1 MSVSWWPEGPKTL
14 SGALGAVARSAI
26 VTNADPSWSRCRR
39 TRAGRLA
46 AAVIWLASVLAT
58 SVVAA
63 PRSTTAA
70 GAAGRFVPIDPV
82 RLVDT
87 RDGTGVPAAGR
98 PGAGAV
104 VRVAVA
110 GRAGVPADAI
120 AAVVNVTATEAAA
133 PGFVQVFPA
142 GADVVGRSSTL
153 NVETAG
159 ATVPNLAVVGLGDG
173 GALSVYTQSGT
184 HLVVDLFGW
193 FAPSGAVA
201 AGRFQGLGAPQRVL
215 DTRTAGGPL
224 AAGGTRRLALTAA
237 GGGPL
242 PDGARAVVMNVTAT
256 EAAGPGYVQ
265 VVPTGGSTAF
275 GASSNL
281 NVDRAGQTVPN
292 LVIVPLGA
300 DGSVTFYSQQGT
312 QLVADVAGW
321 FTGDG
326 AAVSTDGL
334 LHTVDPA
341 RLLDT
346 RDPALTPARGPIAAG
361 DAVRVEAAGRGGVP
375 ATDVAAVVVNATI
388 DAATAPGYGQ
398 LFPTGRATPGS
409 SSTLNVERA
418 GQTRANAAVTALGGG
433 ALSFFTQ
440 SGGQLLVDVTG
451 WFSGPEPAG
460 APVPTPP
467 PPSTAV
473 WHPALDTPWHWMIG
487 HALDLNSPKDMGLTD
502 PTGAALATPVPQMYD
517 IDWQYNPAST
527 VSALHTAGK
536 TVVCYVDVGVYE
548 NYRPDAAAFPAS
560 VIGKPDSHWEGSFWA
575 DIRRLDVLVPIMR
588 ARFQV
593 CRDKGFDAIEPDEID
608 GYANDS
614 GFPLTYADQLTY
626 NRAIADLAHSMGLS
640 IGQKGDI
647 DQVADLWPWFD
658 WTLNEQCFE
667 FAECQALETYYVA
680 NGKAVFQVEY
690 DDPFSGLVADPG
702 TFCPTANA
710 WNFNTMKMPLNLD
723 GGRWPCR

>member
-1 MSVSWWPEGPKTL
+1 MTSAHPSRSRGP
-14 SGALGAVARSAI
+14 
-26 VTNADPSWSRCRR
+26 R

-46 AAVIWLASVLAT
+46 ASVAWLVG
-58 SVVAA
+58 VVAA
-63 PRSTTAA
+63 VAAPAPPTTAA
-70 GAAGRFVPIDPV
+70 VTAGRFVPVDPV

-87 RDGTGVPAAGR
+87 RDGTGVPSAGR

-110 GRAGVPADAI
+110 GRAGVPADAV
-120 AAVVNVTATEAAA
+120 AAVVNVTATDAVA

-153 NVETAG
+153 NVEAAG

-173 GALSVYTQSGT
+173 GALSVYTQSGA

-201 AGRFQGLGAPQRVL
+201 GGRFQGLGAPQRVL

-224 AAGGTRRLALTAA
+224 VAGGSRRLALTAT
-237 GGGPL
+237 GGGPV

-256 EAAGPGYVQ
+256 DAAGPGYVQ

-292 LVIVPLGA
+292 LVIVPVGT
-300 DGSVTFYSQQGT
+300 DGSVTFYSQRGT
-312 QLVADVAGW
+312 QLVVDVAGW
-321 FTGDG
+321 FTGDT

-334 LHTVDPA
+334 LHTVEPA

-346 RDPALTPARGPIAAG
+346 RDAARTPTMGPIAAG
-361 DAVRVEAAGRGGVP
+361 GAVRVEAAGRGGVP
-375 ATDVAAVVVNATI
+375 ATGVAAVVVNATI

-451 WFSGPEPAG
+451 WFSGAEPTG
-460 APVPTPP
+460 APSPSPTPTPVP
-467 PPSTAV
+467 PATGV
-473 WHPALDTPWHWMIG
+473 WQPALATPWHWLIG

-502 PTGAALATPVPQMYD
+502 PTGAPLTTPVPQMYD

-527 VSALHTAGK
+527 VTALHAAGK

-548 NYRPDAAAFPAS
+548 NYRPDAAAFPPS

-575 DIRRLDVLVPIMR
+575 DIRRLDVLLPIMR

-614 GFPLTYADQLTY
+614 GFPLTYDDQLAY

-667 FAECQALETYYVA
+667 FDECQTLETYYVA

-690 DDPFSGLVADPG
+690 DDPFSGHIADPT
-702 TFCPTANA
+702 TFCPAANA
-710 WNFNTMKMPLNLD
+710 WNFNAMKMPLDLD